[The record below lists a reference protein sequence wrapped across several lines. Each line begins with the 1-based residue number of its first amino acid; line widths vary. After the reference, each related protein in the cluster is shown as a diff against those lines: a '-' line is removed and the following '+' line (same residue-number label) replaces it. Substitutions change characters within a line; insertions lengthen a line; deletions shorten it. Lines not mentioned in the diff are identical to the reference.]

1 MKVLLDENLSPRL
14 TRNFTAL
21 GVFAAHIAHVG
32 RSGLSD
38 VALFA
43 YAYDHDYVVVTVNA
57 ADFLTLAAGVE
68 LHPGLIVLRAA
79 GLSAAEQWLWL
90 ERAVRDCLARETLG
104 ESMANTVI
112 EITAPSAFAR
122 RELPGAQ

>member
-32 RSGLSD
+32 QGGLSD
-38 VALFA
+38 AALFA
-43 YAYDHDYVVVTVNA
+43 YAFDHDHVVVTANP
-57 ADFLTLAAGVE
+57 ADFLTLATGVE

-79 GLSAAEQWLWL
+79 GLSASEQWTWL
-90 ERAVRDCLARETLG
+90 ERAVRDCLRREASG
-104 ESMANTVI
+104 ESMVNTVV
-112 EITAPSAFAR
+112 EIVAPSGFSRRALPTAR
-122 RELPGAQ
+122 